1 MDSKADIKLM
11 KKLSEAQTIISIEDK
26 QFLLNEMSIGRVR
39 NFGIQLIR
47 IVDKISKLSGKD
59 ISEMEMS
66 DMLQSYGDIIFAE
79 ITEILNWI
87 FCYKNS
93 DYVELTKE
101 WVDENISIRIL
112 TEIIKEIARQ
122 NQLSW
127 LIPFFQERFNKALKA
142 MEG

>member
-1 MDSKADIKLM
+1 M

-26 QFLLNEMSIGRVR
+26 QLILNEMSIGRVR
-39 NFGIQLIR
+39 NFGIKIVQV
-47 IVDKISKLSGKD
+47 VDKISKLSGKD
-59 ISEMEMS
+59 ITEMEMS
-66 DMLQSYGDIIFAE
+66 DMLQNYGDIIFEE
-79 ITEILNWI
+79 ITGIFNWV

-101 WVDENISIRIL
+101 WIEDNISIRAL
-112 TEIIKEIARQ
+112 SEIVKEIASQ

-127 LIPFFQERFNKALKA
+127 LIPFFQERFNTALKA

>member
-1 MDSKADIKLM
+1 M
-11 KKLSEAQTIISIEDK
+11 KKLSEAQTIISIGDK
-26 QFLLNEMSIGRVR
+26 KLILNEMSIGRVR
-39 NFGIQLIR
+39 NFGIQLVKV
-47 IVDKISKLSGKD
+47 VDKISKLSGKD
-59 ISEMEMS
+59 ITEMEMS
-66 DMLQSYGDIIFAE
+66 DMLQDYGDIIFEE
-79 ITEILNWI
+79 ITNILNWV
-87 FCYKNS
+87 FCYKNP

-101 WVDENISIRIL
+101 WVDENASIRIL